1 MKTFTLDEAQA
12 LLPVVEALLVR
23 ATEARDEA
31 GKVEN
36 ALQELNRRIH
46 LSGGIRVDVGM
57 VARQRTELE
66 AHMERM
72 RETLAEIDEIGV
84 QVKDL
89 EKGLIDF
96 PCKMEE
102 QIVLLCWKR
111 GEPAIEFWHSLDGGF
126 SGRQAI
132 DEPFRKRTNSKS
144 RLN

>member
-12 LLPVVEALLVR
+12 MLPVVEALLAR
-23 ATEARDEA
+23 AIEARDDA
-31 GKVEN
+31 GKVES

-46 LSGGIRVDVGM
+46 LSGGTRVDVGVVM
-57 VARQRTELE
+57 RQRTELE

-72 RETLAEIDEIGV
+72 RDTLAEIDEIGV

-89 EKGLIDF
+89 ATGLIDF

-111 GEPAIEFWHSLDGGF
+111 GEVAIEFWHTTEGGLA
-126 SGRQAI
+126 GRQAI
-132 DEPFRKRTNSKS
+132 DERFRKKTNSNS

>member
-12 LLPVVEALLVR
+12 LLPVVESLLVR
-23 ATEARDEA
+23 ASEARDDA
-31 GKVEN
+31 GKVES

-46 LSGGIRVDVGM
+46 LSGGIRVDVGL

-96 PCKMEE
+96 PCKIEE
-102 QIVLLCWKR
+102 QIVLLCWQR
-111 GEPAIEFWHSLDGGF
+111 GEPAIEFWHTMEGGF
-126 SGRQAI
+126 AGRQAI
-132 DEPFRKRTNSKS
+132 DERFRKKTNSNS